1 MFRNLL
7 ALVTGTILLILGF
20 MFSVVVFAVMAV
32 LGLAIWIYL
41 MWKTRKLRRSMQ
53 EQAPDGQVIEGEAI
67 VVEECRV
74 RTKNVLPGDTPG
86 Q

>member
-7 ALVTGTILLILGF
+7 ALLTGTILLILGF
-20 MFSVVVFAVMAV
+20 MFSVVVFAVIAV

-41 MWKTRKLRRSMQ
+41 MWKTRKLRRAMQ

-67 VVEECRV
+67 VVEEYRV
-74 RTKNVLPGDTPG
+74 RTKNVLPSDTPG